1 MDQDNGGV
9 VSRPRNRTTVC
20 VGQFNI
26 TKESSGEKLDIRHS
40 LRSVFLVPGHFS
52 GKVLLGC
59 IECEIWFSAFGGLVS
74 RSKVLFFSSGVGG
87 SHSVSLD

>member
-40 LRSVFLVPGHFS
+40 LRSVFLVPDTLVVRIYWGALSAKFVSPHLVVWS
-52 GKVLLGC
+52 HGQKVCFLVQELVDP
-59 IECEIWFSAFGGLVS
+59 SA
-74 RSKVLFFSSGVGG
+74 
-87 SHSVSLD
+87 SV